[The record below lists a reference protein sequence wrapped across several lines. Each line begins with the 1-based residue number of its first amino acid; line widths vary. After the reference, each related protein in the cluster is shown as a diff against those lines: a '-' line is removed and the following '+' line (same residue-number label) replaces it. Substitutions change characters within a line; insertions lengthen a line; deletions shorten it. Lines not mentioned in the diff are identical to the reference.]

1 MQIRRIQTLHAIGK
15 NHLETLRASIESPAL
30 DPHPEE
36 LSRALLTASMIGDAG
51 AVCALID
58 RGADVNSKDSGA
70 RTPLIEAAFGGH
82 IDTMRLL
89 LTRGAQ
95 VNAGD
100 ADGWTALMEAASKGR
115 TDMVRLLLDNGAIA
129 AAMTRSGWTA
139 LRIAVKRHA
148 PIAAMLRGCGGPL
161 Q

>member
-1 MQIRRIQTLHAIGK
+1 MYAIGK
-15 NHLETLRASIESPAL
+15 KHLEMMRESIASSAL
-30 DPHPEE
+30 DPQPEQ
-36 LSRALLTASMIGDAG
+36 LSRALLTASMIGDTG
-51 AVCALID
+51 AACVLIE

-95 VNAGD
+95 VNTGD

-115 TDMVRLLLDNGAIA
+115 TDIVHLLLDNGANPTA
-129 AAMTRSGWTA
+129 RTRSGWTA
-139 LRIAVKRHA
+139 LRIAVRRHA
-148 PIAAMLRGCGGPL
+148 PIAAMLRASSGPR